1 MYVVYGS
8 VRTRALRVLWA
19 LEELNLDY
27 DFVHAGPRSEAARA
41 LNPSGKIPI
50 MTVEGAT
57 LTDSVAIVQF
67 LADRH
72 GGITHPAGTIQRA
85 LQDGVTQ
92 FACDEL
98 DAPLWLAARHA
109 FVLPESERLAG
120 VRASA
125 EAEFSRALAELDRRL
140 GDAMFLAGADFTVA
154 DLLVAHC
161 LGWAEAATFPQPV
174 GRLAA
179 YAKRVRGRPAL
190 ERAMARAARPA
201 V

>member
-19 LEELNLDY
+19 LEELSLGY
-27 DFVHAGPRSEAARA
+27 EFVHAGPRSEAARA
-41 LNPSGKIPI
+41 LSPSGKVPI

-72 GGITHPAGTIQRA
+72 GGITHPAGTLRRA
-85 LQDGVTQ
+85 LQDGLTQ

-98 DAPLWLAARHA
+98 DGPLWLAARHA
-109 FVLPESERLAG
+109 FVLPEAERLEG

-125 EAEFSRALAELDRRL
+125 EAEFDRALVELDRRL
-140 GDAMFLAGADFTVA
+140 GDATYLAGADFTVA
-154 DLLVAHC
+154 DLIVAHC
-161 LGWAEAATFPQPV
+161 LGWAEVVKFPQPT

-190 ERAMARAARPA
+190 GRAMARAARPA